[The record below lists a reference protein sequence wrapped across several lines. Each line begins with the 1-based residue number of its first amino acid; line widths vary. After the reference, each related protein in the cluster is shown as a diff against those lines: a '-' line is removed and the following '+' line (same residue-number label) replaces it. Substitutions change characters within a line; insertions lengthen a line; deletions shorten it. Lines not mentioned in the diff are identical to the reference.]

1 MASADLLKAL
11 KDELAFLEQQ
21 GYGQPF
27 RSKWRPTLL
36 FRDSPICLNFNSSAP
51 IRPCSACRLFQFVPE
66 ESRSAFI
73 PCHRIPL
80 NKNDE
85 TIARLYRAGTQ
96 HQLDTAYRQW
106 LLKTIQELEERKEA
120 SHEDA

>member
-1 MASADLLKAL
+1 MASDLLKAL
-11 KDELAFLEQQ
+11 KHELTFLDRH

-27 RSKWRPTLL
+27 RSSWRPTLL
-36 FRDSPICLNFNSSAP
+36 FRDSPICVNFNSSDP
-51 IRPCSACRLFQFVPE
+51 IRPCTACRLFQFIPE
-66 ESRSAFI
+66 ESRNAFV

-85 TIARLYRAGTQ
+85 TIAKLYKAGTQ
-96 HQLDTAYRQW
+96 QQLDTAYRQW
-106 LLKTIQELEERKEA
+106 LLRTIQELEERKEA

>member
-1 MASADLLKAL
+1 MASDLLKAL
-11 KDELAFLEQQ
+11 KHELTFLDQH
-21 GYGQPF
+21 GYGPPF
-27 RSKWRPTLL
+27 RSSWRPTLL
-36 FRDSPICLNFNSSAP
+36 FRDSPICVNFNSSDP

-85 TIARLYRAGTQ
+85 TISKLYTSGTQ
-96 HQLDTAYRQW
+96 RQLDTAYRQW
-106 LLKTIQELEERKEA
+106 LLRTIQELEERKEA